1 MKNYTASTSSFGNRT
16 ITSERSGPTRS
27 APTLSSRAIE
37 IRAAAVDVSCTGSCS
52 PNSTA
57 AEGDAARLSGGEM
70 LSRFT
75 VRTLSVT
82 VALTALTT
90 PANRF

>member
-1 MKNYTASTSSFGNRT
+1 M
-16 ITSERSGPTRS
+16 
-27 APTLSSRAIE
+27 
-37 IRAAAVDVSCTGSCS
+37 DVSCTGSCS